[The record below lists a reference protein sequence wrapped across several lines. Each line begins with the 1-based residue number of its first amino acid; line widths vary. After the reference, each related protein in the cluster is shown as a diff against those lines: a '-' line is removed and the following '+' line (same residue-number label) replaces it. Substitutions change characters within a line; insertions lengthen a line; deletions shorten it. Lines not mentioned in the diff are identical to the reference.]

1 MVYSGVT
8 AESTEVLLLLL
19 CIFSLDLY
27 LLTLSLNDKDTIMK
41 KDNKVV
47 IVETGYPPALFL
59 NAERLQDGMALNDI
73 SQIVCIC
80 QIVFM

>member
-1 MVYSGVT
+1 
-8 AESTEVLLLLL
+8 
-19 CIFSLDLY
+19 
-27 LLTLSLNDKDTIMK
+27 MK
-41 KDNKVV
+41 KEDNKVV

-80 QIVFM
+80 LSMAFFFM